1 MVAVKSLAPIL
12 LACALL
18 LPAGCDPMAGSG
30 RSNAPRTPPS
40 LQISNLETENE
51 ALRERLRD
59 QEVFLRTYSSMM
71 NDVLRNL
78 RSIAGEEA
86 RVLEISRAMG
96 RETVG
101 YRKRDYHQ
109 ELGDLMASIDEKLK
123 QGKRAK
129 ANLQMLIARGG
140 AEVAEL
146 HFAVVELEKAL
157 AQQEARVRG
166 LRAEV
171 ERLQLENQ
179 TLEREVVSEREKRR
193 HQEERA
199 RRLQAIT
206 HAYVL
211 VAEKSRFK
219 RLRREG
225 VLRRSSGDL
234 EPTPE
239 ALGRHSY
246 ESVFVRM
253 DGSVT
258 EIPLGRGRRK
268 TRVRSVHRSYPNLYR
283 LELRGTEHVLVL
295 RQPAAFWRVSRFLI
309 VQVQ

>member
-1 MVAVKSLAPIL
+1 MVAVKPLAL
-12 LACALL
+12 LGLSCTLL
-18 LPAGCDPMAGSG
+18 LPTGCDPVAGSG
-30 RSNAPRTPPS
+30 TSNAPRTPPS
-40 LQISNLETENE
+40 LQISKLETKNK

-78 RSIAGEEA
+78 RSIAGEEE
-86 RVLEISRAMG
+86 RVLEITRAMG

-101 YRKRDYHQ
+101 YRKRDYRQ
-109 ELGDLMASIDEKLK
+109 ELGDLMASIDEKLR

-129 ANLQMLIARGG
+129 ADLRMLIARGG

-146 HFAVVELEKAL
+146 HLAVSELEKAL
-157 AQQEARVRG
+157 EQQEARVRG

-179 TLEREVVSEREKRR
+179 TLAREVVSERERRR
-193 HQEERA
+193 HEEERA
-199 RRLQAIT
+199 RSLQAIT

-239 ALGRHSY
+239 ALARRSY
-246 ESVFVRM
+246 ERVFVRV

-258 EIPLGRGRRK
+258 EISLGRGRRK

-283 LELRGTEHVLVL
+283 IEQRGIEHVLVL
-295 RQPAAFWRVSRFLI
+295 RDPAAFWRVSRFLI

>member
-1 MVAVKSLAPIL
+1 MVAVKPFAPAL

-18 LPAGCDPMAGSG
+18 LPAGCDPVAGSG

-40 LQISNLETENE
+40 LRISNLETENE

-78 RSIAGEEA
+78 RSIAGEEE
-86 RVLEISRAMG
+86 RVLEITRAMG

-101 YRKRDYHQ
+101 YRKREYRQ
-109 ELGDLMASIDEKLK
+109 ELGDLMASIDEKLR

-129 ANLQMLIARGG
+129 AELQMLVARGG
-140 AEVAEL
+140 EEAAEL
-146 HFAVVELEKAL
+146 QLAVSELEQAL
-157 AQQEARVRG
+157 GQQEARIRS
-166 LRAEV
+166 LRAEI
-171 ERLQLENQ
+171 ERLQVENQ

-193 HQEERA
+193 HEEERA

-234 EPTPE
+234 EATPE
-239 ALGRHSY
+239 ALSRRSY
-246 ESVFVRM
+246 EGVFVRV

-283 LELRGTEHVLVL
+283 IEQRGTEHVLIL
-295 RQPAAFWRVSRFLI
+295 RDPAAFWRVSRFLI

>member
-1 MVAVKSLAPIL
+1 MVAVKPLAL
-12 LACALL
+12 LGLFCSLL
-18 LPAGCDPMAGSG
+18 LPAGCDPVAGSG
-30 RSNAPRTPPS
+30 TSNAPRTPPS
-40 LQISNLETENE
+40 LQISKLETENE

-78 RSIAGEEA
+78 RSIAGEEE
-86 RVLEISRAMG
+86 RVLEITRAMG

-101 YRKRDYHQ
+101 YRKQDYRQ
-109 ELGDLMASIDEKLK
+109 ELGDLMASIDEKLR
-123 QGKRAK
+123 QGERSKSELR
-129 ANLQMLIARGG
+129 MLIARGG
-140 AEVAEL
+140 AQVVEL
-146 HFAVVELEKAL
+146 HLAVAELEKAL
-157 AQQEARVRG
+157 EQQEARVRG

-179 TLEREVVSEREKRR
+179 NLEIEVVSEREKRR
-193 HQEERA
+193 HEEERA
-199 RRLQAIT
+199 RRLRAIS

-219 RLRREG
+219 RLRTEG

-234 EPTPE
+234 EATPE
-239 ALGRHSY
+239 ALSRRSY
-246 ESVFVRM
+246 EGVFVRV

-268 TRVRSVHRSYPNLYR
+268 TRVRSVHRSYPNLYWI
-283 LELRGTEHVLVL
+283 EQRGTEHVLIL
-295 RQPAAFWRVSRFLI
+295 RDPVAFWRVSRFLI